1 MARTFVA
8 KRHEGFSA
16 SLMEQV
22 ADLTKGM
29 DDLIDLSIGDPDFTT
44 PAAILEAGYKDALA
58 GYTHYSPGKGYPDV
72 IDAVVN
78 TYQRDLGITIA
89 PENVIIAASGDYAS
103 FLAAF
108 ATIDPG
114 DEILIPDPSF
124 MCYRYHVSY
133 AGGVPVMVPTSP
145 EDGWRL
151 TAEAAEKL
159 ITKRTRGIYICTPN
173 NPTGACMHP
182 EDLQKIYELAEKYD
196 LLIYSDEIYTD
207 FSYEVPF
214 TSMLSVPGAAKRTV
228 VINSLSKNYVA
239 TGARLG
245 WIIAPE
251 KIIGAIAQEGLNMV
265 YSAPSISQRMAKF
278 ALTRGK
284 PFMEPIM
291 AEFKERMF
299 QTAERINRIPHLH
312 VPSPPPGTFYL
323 FADVRE
329 TGLSDRDFVLKV
341 LKDAHVALVPGSDF
355 GACGAGFVRICATVG
370 LPKLLE
376 ACDRIEALKL

>member
-1 MARTFVA
+1 MEEVA
-8 KRHEGFSA
+8 ELS
-16 SLMEQV
+16 
-22 ADLTKGM
+22 KGM

-44 PAAILEAGYKDALA
+44 PAPILEAGYRDALA

-72 IDAVVN
+72 IGAVVG
-78 TYQRDLGITIA
+78 TYKNDLGIAIG
-89 PENVIIAASGDYAS
+89 PENVIIVASGDYAS
-103 FLAAF
+103 FMAGF

-114 DEILIPDPSF
+114 DEVLIPDPSF

-133 AGGVPVMVPTSP
+133 AGGVPVMVPTSAA
-145 EDGWRL
+145 DGWRFS
-151 TAEAAEKL
+151 AKEAEKYVTPK
-159 ITKRTRGIYICTPN
+159 TKGLYICTPN

-182 EDLQKIYELAEKYD
+182 EDMQAVYELAEKYD
-196 LLIYSDEIYTD
+196 LLIYSDEIYTA

-214 TSMLSVPGAAKRTV
+214 CSMLSIPGAAKRTV

-245 WIIAPE
+245 WIIAPPD
-251 KIIGAIAQEGLNMV
+251 IIGAIAQEGLNMV

-278 ALTRGK
+278 ALTQGK

-299 QTAERINRIPHLH
+299 KTAERINRIPHLH

-323 FADVRE
+323 FVDVRE
-329 TGLSDRDFVLKV
+329 TGLSDYEFVLKT
-341 LKDAHVALVPGSDF
+341 LKEAHVALVPGSDF
-355 GACGAGFVRICATVG
+355 GACGTGFVRICATVS
-370 LPKLLE
+370 LPKLME
-376 ACDRIEALKL
+376 ACNRIESMKL